1 MVFGVAMKYSGR
13 DDISISEEHADS
25 ALYDTLV
32 SLSNAAWCHNP
43 EDHNLNTHH
52 RKKPQNFFL
61 FPYNF
66 F

>member
-1 MVFGVAMKYSGR
+1 MKYSGR

-25 ALYDTLV
+25 VLCDTLV

-52 RKKPQNFFL
+52 KKNLKPIFL
-61 FPYNF
+61 FF
-66 F
+66 FF